1 MIDLNQLFSSIDPN
15 PFVLS
20 ILAKIKHDLEV
31 DQVFIS
37 QFNSSG
43 ELENIINGSE
53 LISKKKDSFQENS
66 LYEISDSLIGKIKK
80 NKQSYFTHDSDDLT
94 EDTYPLKRAELL
106 FPIKL
111 KTPQV
116 ITVNEDIELWG
127 ILSIYDYNYERK
139 WQEEQIKQI
148 DEIISIL
155 TLAIE
160 RKIIFDKLIE
170 TQQQC
175 QSYSLLDDQTGLANY
190 SAFIDCLDY
199 EWRRLAREK
208 QPLSL
213 ILFKLRFEAEFNTR
227 ILAKIGYLIQEEIKR
242 PADLGAYFGNN
253 KIMIMLPNT
262 NSSGALWVKKN
273 IFKSLAKITNAQK
286 SFQCVAEILTIIPE
300 YNQDYNSIINN
311 LEKSLPNFE

>member
-15 PFVLS
+15 PFILS

-37 QFNSSG
+37 QFNSRG
-43 ELENIINGSE
+43 ELENIINSSE
-53 LISKKKDSFQENS
+53 LISKKKDSFQENN

-80 NKQSYFTHDSDDLT
+80 NQQSYFTHDSDDLT

-116 ITVNEDIELWG
+116 ITVNEDIDFWG

-213 ILFKLRFEAEFNTR
+213 ILLKLRFEAEFNTR
-227 ILAKIGYLIQEEIKR
+227 ILAKIGYFIQEEIKR

-262 NSSGALWVKKN
+262 NGAGALWVKKN